1 MESRVKTKRVCTI
14 EPKNDIVPTR
24 SWDAMIPE
32 ILSLIFTKI
41 VPVEEMV
48 RAVSLVCR
56 GWLETVVGPYCWN
69 EIDVEHWCRSHW
81 NSCNAGNR
89 RGGLLIDSVVRKLVR
104 RSKFTVGKFCA
115 YRLGNAGFSYV
126 ANWYVY
132 FSYQIFFRFVSFF
145 SLFLEN
151 ILVLDCPL
159 VNFSSWIRSGYYY
172 LYFEINNYLRILYI
186 IHGSVYGRCLKV
198 LKIPVSE
205 ITDQVVEKHAEL
217 LVNLTELDISYC
229 LKLTSKSLEA
239 FGKHCKFLTHLKRNM
254 PPLEL
259 GAVVASETGDDEA
272 FAIANTM
279 AELDHLEFGFARMTD
294 HGLGTILTACKAL
307 TYLDI
312 QGCWNV
318 RLEGALEERCE
329 ELLVFK
335 TPWTDTESESEGSVE
350 NDSRGDDQS
359 SDESSSSDS
368 A

>member
-1 MESRVKTKRVCTI
+1 
-14 EPKNDIVPTR
+14 
-24 SWDAMIPE
+24 MIPE

-126 ANWYVY
+126 AN
-132 FSYQIFFRFVSFF
+132 
-145 SLFLEN
+145 
-151 ILVLDCPL
+151 C
-159 VNFSSWIRSGYYY
+159 
-172 LYFEINNYLRILYI
+172 
-186 IHGSVYGRCLKV
+186 GRCLKV

-272 FAIANTM
+272 FAIGNTM

-294 HGLGTILTACKAL
+294 HGLCTILTACKAL

-318 RLEGALEERCE
+318 RLEGALEERCK
-329 ELLVFK
+329 ELSVFK
-335 TPWTDTESESEGSVE
+335 TPWTDVESESEGSVE

>member
-104 RSKFTVGKFCA
+104 RSKFTAGKFCA
-115 YRLGNAGFSYV
+115 YRLGNAGFSYI
-126 ANWYVY
+126 AN
-132 FSYQIFFRFVSFF
+132 
-145 SLFLEN
+145 
-151 ILVLDCPL
+151 C
-159 VNFSSWIRSGYYY
+159 
-172 LYFEINNYLRILYI
+172 
-186 IHGSVYGRCLKV
+186 GRCLKV

-239 FGKHCKFLTHLKRNM
+239 FGKHCNFLTHLKRNM

-259 GAVVASETGDDEA
+259 GAVAASETDDDEA

-279 AELDHLEFGFARMTD
+279 AGLDHLEFGFARVTD
-294 HGLGTILTACKAL
+294 HGLCTILTACKAL

-318 RLEGALEERCE
+318 RLEGALEERCK

-335 TPWTDTESESEGSVE
+335 TPWTDIESESEGSVE

-359 SDESSSSDS
+359 SD
-368 A
+368 